1 MGGNPTSESIRRGM
15 LLFGNASAEAKYLGE
30 LREAVREQFAASK
43 SRNQKVI
50 AKGILKKNPHFAQAP
65 ELVENIVREEL
76 ASEE

>member
-1 MGGNPTSESIRRGM
+1 M
-15 LLFGNASAEAKYLGE
+15 LVFGDAITEAKYIRE
-30 LREAVREQFAASK
+30 LRAAIREQFAVSK